1 MIIYFANRYM
11 SLLGKAS
18 TKLSGGMHIQN
29 DKVTDDIE
37 ADVKTLEFEIPYG
50 TDKGRVEKLTTP
62 GNYLL
67 RSSDLENEFYT
78 IIDTETDTQNRT
90 VSVYAEDAGLDLVN
104 RECESLDNT
113 ESHQIAWYIE
123 KFAYDSGFV
132 IGINEISDR
141 SRTLS
146 WEGEASGTERL
157 LSIATQFDAEIS
169 LSFEIERFKV
179 VKKLINIYKKRG
191 MDNGVKLRLGKEL
204 RRVITKRSVSE
215 LATALK
221 ATGGTPEGADAPITL
236 YGHTYDDG
244 DIYLEGMYLKS
255 RSALQTWSRYNS
267 ESGNYTGHI
276 LKMFNYDTTSQSE
289 LCNRAVNE
297 LKRISKIIV
306 THEAEF
312 ADVPPKLRAGDIVQ
326 VIADDTRYR
335 ARVKK
340 IETSES
346 SRTRTAELMDY
357 E

>member
-1 MIIYFANRYM
+1 MIIYFADRYM

-18 TKLSGGMHIQN
+18 TKLSNGMHIQN

-50 TDKGRVEKLTTP
+50 NNKNQVEKFTTP

-78 IIDTETDTQNRT
+78 IIDAETDTQNRV
-90 VSVYAEDAGLDLVN
+90 VSIYAEDAGLDLVN

-113 ESHQIAWYIE
+113 ESHPIAWYIE
-123 KFAYDSGFV
+123 KFAYDSGFA

-191 MDNGVKLRLGKEL
+191 MDNDVKLRLGKEL

-221 ATGGTPEGADAPITL
+221 ATGGTPEGTDTPITL
-236 YGHTYDDG
+236 YGYTYDDG

-255 RSALQTWSRYNS
+255 RSA
-267 ESGNYTGHI
+267 SGNYTGHI

-312 ADVPPKLRAGDIVQ
+312 ADVPPELRAGDIVQ

-346 SRTRTAELMDY
+346 SRTRTAELM